1 MRTGSDGDGRLVEQA
16 RSFPIAAGDLALVRH
31 NGALP
36 PQKSLRQLAMVPGFT
51 LWNDALA
58 ADLPLLHNEAIA
70 GTSIT
75 RTPAKCSVKEGK
87 PARRVALT
95 KFLPPPHSFSQ
106 RGGGLMAGNSA
117 EPGRSV
123 TSKVVAILL
132 TFHDGNEHS
141 LTEIARLTCLP
152 VSTAH
157 RLVSELAGWG
167 VLERTDDSRFRVGLP
182 IKAIGTRRPYTP
194 AIIESA
200 RRVLEDLVT
209 AARTCARF
217 GILTDTGVAYIEKQ
231 CDHSPVTTF
240 AQTRRLPAH
249 ATALG
254 KALLAF
260 SSDEMVDRIIANGL
274 ERYTPNTLTDPE
286 RVRRCL
292 ASIRLTRVAISRW
305 ELEPG
310 VSEVAV
316 PVFGSGGMAVAAL
329 ELTVPNLRTDLH
341 MASSVLTVA
350 ARGLSRELA
359 IGSHV
364 GCFAPI
370 TEQHG
375 PNRIGREEP
384 DRKLIPALSVS
395 LHN

>member
-1 MRTGSDGDGRLVEQA
+1 
-16 RSFPIAAGDLALVRH
+16 
-31 NGALP
+31 
-36 PQKSLRQLAMVPGFT
+36 
-51 LWNDALA
+51 
-58 ADLPLLHNEAIA
+58 
-70 GTSIT
+70 
-75 RTPAKCSVKEGK
+75 
-87 PARRVALT
+87 
-95 KFLPPPHSFSQ
+95 
-106 RGGGLMAGNSA
+106 MAGNSA

-157 RLVSELAGWG
+157 RLVTELAGWG
-167 VLERTDDSRFRVGLP
+167 ILERTDESRFRVGLP
-182 IKAIGTRRPYTP
+182 LRVIGSRKSYTP
-194 AIIESA
+194 AIMESA
-200 RRVLEDLVT
+200 RRVLEDLVS
-209 AARTCARF
+209 AARTCARL
-217 GILTDTGVAYIEKQ
+217 GIMTDTGVAYIEKQ

-240 AQTRRLPAH
+240 AQTPRLPAH

-260 SSDEMVDRIIANGL
+260 SPAEMVDRIIADGL
-274 ERYTPNTLTDPE
+274 ERYTPSTLTDPE
-286 RVRRCL
+286 RLRRCL
-292 ASIRLTRVAISRW
+292 GSIRLTRVAISRW

-329 ELTVPNLRTDLH
+329 ELTVLNLRTDLH
-341 MASSVLTVA
+341 MASCVLTVA
-350 ARGLSRELA
+350 ARALSRELA
-359 IGSHV
+359 SGSHA
-364 GCFAPI
+364 GCFALI
-370 TEQHG
+370 TEQHA

-384 DRKLIPALSVS
+384 DRKLQPVLSAG